1 MKRQSKKSEHITSNW
16 TTEQDSFLIE
26 NSFMVIEQLIN
37 HLPFTEDEII
47 NDGYLHVKGYGI
59 SFYKKYCYIVKGAVK
74 KPNLLD

>member
-47 NDGYLHVKGYGI
+47 NRKEVLERWIRKFEQH
-59 SFYKKYCYIVKGAVK
+59 
-74 KPNLLD
+74 L

>member
-47 NDGYLHVKGYGI
+47 KRKDVLGLTIRY
-59 SFYKKYCYIVKGAVK
+59 SPMSR
-74 KPNLLD
+74 PNNHKIKIELG

>member
-26 NSFMVIEQLIN
+26 NSVMGIEKLIN

-47 NDGYLHVKGYGI
+47 KRKDVLGLTRRHRQMRKFLSNP
-59 SFYKKYCYIVKGAVK
+59 S
-74 KPNLLD
+74 